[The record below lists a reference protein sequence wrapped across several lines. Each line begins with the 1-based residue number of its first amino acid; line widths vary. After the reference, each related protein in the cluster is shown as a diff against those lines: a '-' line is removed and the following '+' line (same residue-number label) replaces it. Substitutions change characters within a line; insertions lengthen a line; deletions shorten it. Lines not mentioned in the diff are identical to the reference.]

1 MIPAITGRNESTPI
15 AMRMLDVQGVSKTF
29 ATLRATDAVTF
40 HVEAGE
46 IYGLLGPNG
55 AGKTTTISMIS
66 GLLRPDSGRVTVG
79 DIDVWT
85 SPEKAKALMGVAP
98 QELAI
103 YEELSARENLEF
115 WGQVA
120 GLKRAEAKTRATDLL
135 ETLALADR
143 AKDPV
148 KTYSG
153 GMKRRINI
161 GCALLHRPKL
171 LLLDEP

>member
-1 MIPAITGRNESTPI
+1 MIPAITGRDESTSI

-29 ATLRATDAVTF
+29 ATLRAADNVAF

-66 GLLRPDSGRVTVG
+66 GLLRPDVGRVSVG
-79 DIDVWT
+79 GADVWNE
-85 SPEKAKALMGVAP
+85 PKKAKALMGVAP

-115 WGQVA
+115 WGQLA
-120 GLKRAEAKTRATDLL
+120 GLSRADAKR
-135 ETLALADR
+135 R
-143 AKDPV
+143 AKA
-148 KTYSG
+148 
-153 GMKRRINI
+153 RQ
-161 GCALLHRPKL
+161 AA
-171 LLLDEP
+171 